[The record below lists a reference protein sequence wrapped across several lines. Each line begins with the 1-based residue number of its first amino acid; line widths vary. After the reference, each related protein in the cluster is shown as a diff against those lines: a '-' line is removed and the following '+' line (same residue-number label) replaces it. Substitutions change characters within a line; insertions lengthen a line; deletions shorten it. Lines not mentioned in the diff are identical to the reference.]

1 VKTLNLEET
10 AKLLKV
16 HIETVSRLAKTG
28 QLPGAKIGRAWV
40 FLEEDLIE
48 YLREQIQVQQT
59 MRVEES
65 KIRDQTDSPKSPT
78 EKQAR
83 GRRPVFMDV

>member
-1 VKTLNLEET
+1 MKTLNSEET
-10 AKLLKV
+10 ARFLKV

-28 QLPGAKIGRAWV
+28 QLPGAKIGRSWV

-48 YLREQIQVQQT
+48 YLREQVQVQQT
-59 MRVEES
+59 MRVEKSEV
-65 KIRDQTDSPKSPT
+65 RDLTENSKSPT
-78 EKQAR
+78 DNKAR

>member
-1 VKTLNLEET
+1 VKTLNIEET

-48 YLREQIQVQQT
+48 YLREQIKAQQT

-78 EKQAR
+78 EKQVR
-83 GRRPVFMDV
+83 GRRPVFMNV

>member
-1 VKTLNLEET
+1 MKTLNLEET
-10 AKLLKV
+10 ARFLKV
-16 HIETVSRLAKTG
+16 HIETVGRLAKTG
-28 QLPGAKIGRAWV
+28 QLPGAKIGRSWV

-48 YLREQIQVQQT
+48 YLREQIQAQQT
-59 MRVEES
+59 MRVEKSEV
-65 KIRDQTDSPKSPT
+65 REPTDNSKSPT